1 MARTKGVRR
10 WDGDVGIFVGIG
22 RFSIRNN
29 RIKGVMIIRGTEAVG
44 PDDALL
50 DIAGRVDIRVV
61 ECINYDDK

>member
-1 MARTKGVRR
+1 VRR

-29 RIKGVMIIRGTEAVG
+29 RMNGVMIIRGTEAVG

-50 DIAGRVDIRVV
+50 DIAGRVDMRVV
-61 ECINYDDK
+61 ECS